1 MINSLDVH
9 AEVDSQG
16 WRQST
21 GVGRGEQQRVGDRE
35 RVQEAPP
42 QDVGVPQRNE
52 RPGRSPLADEPVG
65 ALIPLLECFR
75 EGCREFARPSVVSAL
90 SRIEEDVMGRIV
102 VTEFISLDGVI
113 EAPGG
118 GEDYKYGGWTFE
130 VDRGDEGNQFKLDET
145 MGSAALLLGRRTY
158 EGFAAAWPERDGE
171 FADKFNTMPKY
182 VVSSTLRDPEWTN
195 STVLS
200 GDLVAEVTKLKDEQ
214 DGDIVVHGSAQLV
227 QSLIENDLVDEL
239 RLMVFPVVLGTGK
252 RLFGETTDKKRL
264 QLSSSTVVGD
274 GVAVQVYTRT

>member
-1 MINSLDVH
+1 
-9 AEVDSQG
+9 
-16 WRQST
+16 
-21 GVGRGEQQRVGDRE
+21 
-35 RVQEAPP
+35 
-42 QDVGVPQRNE
+42 
-52 RPGRSPLADEPVG
+52 
-65 ALIPLLECFR
+65 
-75 EGCREFARPSVVSAL
+75 L

-158 EGFAAAWPERDGE
+158 EGFAAAWPDRDGE

-227 QSLIENDLVDEL
+227 QSLVENDLVDEL
-239 RLMVFPVVLGTGK
+239 RLMIFPVVLGTGK